1 MPQAE
6 HDGHPDRAGGANW
19 AGFGGTLGMVPLR
32 VGGGGGGG
40 GAGVGPHDSQGSAAR
55 SIEEHK
61 RSSRNEQ
68 EARAYVTMRSE
79 AIMLAQK
86 FKDLCLSTDASA
98 LRSKCRACKPRKKH
112 LL

>member
-40 GAGVGPHDSQGSAAR
+40 GAGGGPHDSRGSAAR
-55 SIEEHK
+55 CIEEHK
-61 RSSRNEQ
+61 RG
-68 EARAYVTMRSE
+68 
-79 AIMLAQK
+79 
-86 FKDLCLSTDASA
+86 
-98 LRSKCRACKPRKKH
+98 LRSKQELCDYA
-112 LL
+112 